1 MNDQFMPI
9 YVGLTHM
16 KRNQFRGALATAL
29 GVTLA
34 AAAISTSQAQSRLP
48 EMTVPSTPSVP
59 GTPSVPSTPSIPG
72 QTTMPSASATP
83 NPTRTSVPRRSQSP
97 QPTSTST
104 ATPSATSSPRI
115 TEPSSQNGS
124 TIVDLAIK
132 SKQFKTLVAAVKAAE
147 LVDTLSSEGPFTLF
161 APNDKAFAKLD
172 QNVLKKL
179 LKPVNKDA
187 LQKVL
192 KYHVLSGAVMA
203 KDIKAG
209 SVKTVEGNTVRLR
222 LPRSGVTVNGAKVLK
237 ADVSA
242 SNGVVHTIDTVLI
255 PPGLKLK

>member
-1 MNDQFMPI
+1 
-9 YVGLTHM
+9 M

-34 AAAISTSQAQSRLP
+34 AAAISTSQAETRLSD
-48 EMTVPSTPSVP
+48 MTVP
-59 GTPSVPSTPSIPG
+59 GTPSVPATPSVPTIPSIPG
-72 QTTMPSASATP
+72 QTTMPSASTTP
-83 NPTRTSVPRRSQSP
+83 NPSRTSAPRRSQSP
-97 QPTSTST
+97 RPTSTST
-104 ATPSATSSPRI
+104 ATPSATSSPRMS
-115 TEPSSQNGS
+115 EPSSQNGG

-172 QNVLKKL
+172 KNVLKKL
-179 LKPVNKDA
+179 LKPINKAA
-187 LQKVL
+187 LQRVL
-192 KYHVLSGAVMA
+192 KYHVLSGTVMA
-203 KDIKAG
+203 KDIKPG
-209 SVKTVEGNTVRLR
+209 SVVKTVEGNTIKLR
-222 LPRSGVTVNGAKVLK
+222 VPASGVTVNGAKVLK

-255 PPGLKLK
+255 PPDLELK

>member
-1 MNDQFMPI
+1 MPI

-16 KRNQFRGALATAL
+16 KPNQFRGALATAL
-29 GVTLA
+29 GVTFA
-34 AAAISTSQAQSRLP
+34 AAAISTSQAQNGLP
-48 EMTVPSTPSVP
+48 VPSTPSVP
-59 GTPSVPSTPSIPG
+59 GTSIPSTPAVPSTPSIP
-72 QTTMPSASATP
+72 TAMPSTSATP
-83 NPTRTSVPRRSQSP
+83 NPSRTSVPRRSSSP
-97 QPTSTST
+97 RPTSTST
-104 ATPSATSSPRI
+104 ATPSATSSPSMS
-115 TEPSSQNGS
+115 EPSSQSGS

-172 QNVLKKL
+172 KNVLKKL

-203 KDIKAG
+203 KDIKPG
-209 SVKTVEGNTVRLR
+209 SVVKTVEGNTLKLR
-222 LPRSGVTVNGAKVLK
+222 IPRSGVTVNGAKVLK

>member
-1 MNDQFMPI
+1 MPI

-16 KRNQFRGALATAL
+16 KPNQFRGALATAL
-29 GVTLA
+29 GVTFA
-34 AAAISTSQAQSRLP
+34 AAAISTSQAQNGLP
-48 EMTVPSTPSVP
+48 VPSTPSVP
-59 GTPSVPSTPSIPG
+59 GTSIPSTPAVPSIPG
-72 QTTMPSASATP
+72 QTAMPSASATP
-83 NPTRTSVPRRSQSP
+83 NPSRTSVPRRSTSP
-97 QPTSTST
+97 QPTST
-104 ATPSATSSPRI
+104 AMPSATSSPSMS
-115 TEPSSQNGS
+115 EPSSGS

-172 QNVLKKL
+172 KNVLKKL
-179 LKPVNKDA
+179 LKPVNKEA

-192 KYHVLSGAVMA
+192 KYHVLSGTVMA

-209 SVKTVEGNTVRLR
+209 SVKTVEGNTIRLR

>member
-1 MNDQFMPI
+1 MPI

-16 KRNQFRGALATAL
+16 KPNQFRGALATAL
-29 GVTLA
+29 GVTFA
-34 AAAISTSQAQSRLP
+34 AAAIGTSQAQNGL
-48 EMTVPSTPSVP
+48 PSTPSVP
-59 GTPSVPSTPSIPG
+59 GTPSIPSTPAVPGTPSIPG
-72 QTTMPSASATP
+72 QTAMPSASATP
-83 NPTRTSVPRRSQSP
+83 NPSRTSVPRRSTSP
-97 QPTSTST
+97 QPTST
-104 ATPSATSSPRI
+104 AMPSATSSPSMS
-115 TEPSSQNGS
+115 EPSSGS

-172 QNVLKKL
+172 KNVLKKL
-179 LKPVNKDA
+179 LKPVNKEA

-192 KYHVLSGAVMA
+192 KYHVLSGTVMA

-209 SVKTVEGNTVRLR
+209 SVKTVEGNTIRLR